1 MNHDISDELLNAF
14 ADNELAG
21 AEKAELLER
30 IATDAGLRAKVCET
44 WHLKEMV
51 RSAHPIARA
60 RPGGKPSRSR
70 WNMLG
75 LPIAA
80 CLLLLIGA
88 GGGWLAH
95 NEYDDAGIP
104 ASQMK
109 AIQAHG
115 NRVVLHVV
123 SGDANEIE
131 TALRKA
137 ELLASTRDRTGSL
150 MQVELVANGGG
161 IRMLQAGNTPLARR
175 VTAMRQRHD
184 NLRLVACNEAMD
196 RLRERGVEFDVMP
209 SVEVVPSAVG
219 EIAHRL
225 NQGWRYLQV

>member
-1 MNHDISDELLNAF
+1 MTQDISDELLNAF

-30 IATDAGLRAKVCET
+30 ISADAGLRAKVCET

-51 RSAHPIARA
+51 RSAHPIARNRTGAKPA
-60 RPGGKPSRSR
+60 RLR

-80 CLLLLIGA
+80 CLLLLVGA
-88 GGGWLAH
+88 GGGWFAH
-95 NEYDDAGIP
+95 DEYDDSGIP

-109 AIQAHG
+109 TIQAHG

-123 SGDANEIE
+123 SGDAKEME
-131 TALRKA
+131 AALRKA
-137 ELLASTRDRTGSL
+137 EQLASARDRTGGL
-150 MQVELVANGGG
+150 IQVELVANGGG
-161 IRMLQAGNTPLARR
+161 IRMLQAGNTPLAQR
-175 VTAMRQRHD
+175 VSAMRQRHD

-196 RLRERGVEFDVMP
+196 RLRERGVDFNVMP
-209 SVEVVPSAVG
+209 NVDVVPSAVD
-219 EIAHRL
+219 EIAYRL

>member
-1 MNHDISDELLNAF
+1 MTQDISDELLNAF

-30 IATDAGLRAKVCET
+30 IAADAGLRAKVCET

-51 RSAHPIARA
+51 RSAHPL
-60 RPGGKPSRSR
+60 PPGKGGKAGRTHWR
-70 WNMLG
+70 MLG

-80 CLLLLIGA
+80 CLLLLVGA
-88 GGGWLAH
+88 GGGWFAH
-95 NEYDDAGIP
+95 GEYGDSEIP

-109 AIQAHG
+109 TLQAHG

-123 SGDANEIE
+123 SGDAHEIE
-131 TALRKA
+131 AALRKA
-137 ELLASTRDRTGSL
+137 EQLASARDAAGRL

-161 IRMLQAGNTPLARR
+161 IRMLQAGDTPMAQR
-175 VTAMRQRHD
+175 VAAMRQRHE
-184 NLRLVACNEAMD
+184 NLRLVACNEAMN
-196 RLRERGVEFDVMP
+196 RLRERGVDFDVMP
-209 SVEVVPSAVG
+209 NVEVVPSAVE
-219 EIAHRL
+219 EIAQRL

>member
-1 MNHDISDELLNAF
+1 MSQDISDELLNAF

-30 IATDAGLRAKVCET
+30 IAADAELRAKVCET

-51 RSAHPIARA
+51 RSAHPLPA
-60 RPGGKPSRSR
+60 GKLPKVRRSR
-70 WNMLG
+70 WNMFG

-95 NEYDDAGIP
+95 DEYDESAIP
-104 ASQMK
+104 ASQLK
-109 AIQAHG
+109 TIQTNG

-123 SGDANEIE
+123 SGDLREID

-137 ELLASTRDRTGSL
+137 EQLASARDRTGTL
-150 MQVELVANGGG
+150 IQVELVANGGG
-161 IRMLQAGNTPLARR
+161 IRMFQAGNTPLAQR
-175 VTAMRQRHD
+175 VAAIRGRHD
-184 NLRLVACNEAMD
+184 NLKLVACNEAMD

-209 SVEVVPSAVG
+209 DVEVVPSAVE

-225 NQGWRYLQV
+225 NQGWRYVQA